1 MGYTSIKSWFKS
13 LHNTDYRTVRFRQNQ
28 TIFNT
33 PNQWNFWISKCSLEA
48 TKQTI
53 QYMGIAEYNNIPV
66 ILEQCNRISTF

>member
-1 MGYTSIKSWFKS
+1 MDFTSIKSLFKS
-13 LHNTDYRTVRFRQNQ
+13 LHNIGRHTVRFRQNQ

-33 PNQWNFWISKCSLEA
+33 RNQQNLWTSKCSLEA